1 MIKNLEFF
9 KKSASSM
16 NFVYK
21 ELFKFDIIIAM
32 SNLNTIQDPKS
43 GIQVL
48 ENLYVTSTGNDS
60 STFQTEEFIYSWD
73 LFMNEL
79 EFE

>member
-1 MIKNLEFF
+1 
-9 KKSASSM
+9 M

-21 ELFKFDIIIAM
+21 ELFKFDLIIAM